1 MVQQWKKS
9 TCNLRDV
16 CSIPVS
22 GRSPGEGNG
31 NPLQSSYL
39 GNPMDRKASW
49 TTVRGVTKIQ
59 TWVSK
64 HTCMLLYTWQI
75 CKEIRFRVIQDWRCI
90 NPNGYITLKSV
101 SSVAQSCPTLCDSI
115 DCSMPGFPVHHQLPE
130 LAQTHVHRVC
140 DAIQPSHPSSVD
152 PFSSCLQSCPA
163 TRSFPMSQ
171 SFTSGGQSIGASA
184 SASVLPM
191 NIQDWFPL
199 GWTGLISLQSKGLSR
214 VFFNTTVQKH
224 RFFGAQLSLQSNSHI
239 YTGLL
244 EKQ

>member
-140 DAIQPSHPSSVD
+140 DAIQPSHPLSTPSPPAFNLAQQQGLFQWVN
-152 PFSSCLQSCPA
+152 PSHQVAKVLELQLQH
-163 TRSFPMSQ
+163 Q
-171 SFTSGGQSIGASA
+171 SFQWIFRTDF
-184 SASVLPM
+184 L
-191 NIQDWFPL
+191 
-199 GWTGLISLQSKGLSR
+199 
-214 VFFNTTVQKH
+214 
-224 RFFGAQLSLQSNSHI
+224 
-239 YTGLL
+239 
-244 EKQ
+244 

>member
-1 MVQQWKKS
+1 MVQQWKNS

-101 SSVAQSCPTLCDSI
+101 SSVAQSCPTLFDSI

-140 DAIQPSHPSSVD
+140 DAIQPSHPLSTPSPPAFNLAQQQGLFQWVN
-152 PFSSCLQSCPA
+152 PSHQVAKVLELQLQH
-163 TRSFPMSQ
+163 Q
-171 SFTSGGQSIGASA
+171 SFQWIFRTDF
-184 SASVLPM
+184 L
-191 NIQDWFPL
+191 
-199 GWTGLISLQSKGLSR
+199 
-214 VFFNTTVQKH
+214 
-224 RFFGAQLSLQSNSHI
+224 
-239 YTGLL
+239 
-244 EKQ
+244 

>member
-1 MVQQWKKS
+1 MVQQWKNS

-130 LAQTHVHRVC
+130 LAQTHVHRQWC
-140 DAIQPSHPSSVD
+140 HPTISSSVI
-152 PFSSCLQSCPA
+152 PFSSCLQPFPA
-163 TRSFPMSQ
+163 SGSFQMSQ
-171 SFTSGGQSIGASA
+171 FLLEFQLQHQSFQIRDTKCSFG
-184 SASVLPM
+184 
-191 NIQDWFPL
+191 
-199 GWTGLISLQSKGLSR
+199 ISNFLKEIS
-214 VFFNTTVQKH
+214 
-224 RFFGAQLSLQSNSHI
+224 SLSNSVVF
-239 YTGLL
+239 LCFFAL
-244 EKQ
+244 FA